1 MSSPSDSVN
10 AAQAA
15 GEHRVMH
22 AALLDDEIRPHN
34 ERFRVAAR
42 VGPGDRVLDIGCGTG
57 QSTREAAREAARAA
71 AGGSVL
77 GVDLSA
83 PAIELARQLTVR
95 EGLSNVS
102 YQRADA
108 QVHPFPAGYFDLCIS
123 RFGTMFFAD
132 PVAAFANIGTALR
145 PGGRLVMLVWQ
156 TRERN
161 EWSTAI
167 RRAIAG
173 PDVSVPEPAAPSP
186 GPEVHSPGSG
196 VHSPGQGVHSPGQV
210 PHDVVP
216 GAHSPGQVPH
226 DVVPGAHSPGQPA
239 GRPDP
244 FALGDPESARGVL
257 AASGFIGVGFAEV
270 DEPVYYGPDPDV
282 AYDLVLGLRDP
293 KELLN
298 GLDAAAAGQARQRLR
313 AVLADHDT
321 GGGVYF
327 GSRAWIVTARRPGP
341 P

>member
-1 MSSPSDSVN
+1 MSCPSDSVN

-34 ERFRVAAR
+34 ERFRAAAR

-57 QSTREAAREAARAA
+57 QSTREAARAAVD
-71 AGGSVL
+71 GSVL

-95 EGLSNVS
+95 ERLSNVS
-102 YQRADA
+102 YLRADV
-108 QVHPFPAGYFDLCIS
+108 QVHPFPAGYFDVCIS

-132 PVAAFANIGTALR
+132 PVAAFANIGAALR

-156 TRERN
+156 ARERN

-173 PDVSVPEPAAPSP
+173 PDVSVPD
-186 GPEVHSPGSG
+186 
-196 VHSPGQGVHSPGQV
+196 Q
-210 PHDVVP
+210 
-216 GAHSPGQVPH
+216 GAHS
-226 DVVPGAHSPGQPA
+226 
-239 GRPDP
+239 PDP

-257 AASGFIGVGFAEV
+257 AASGFTGAGFAEV

-293 KELLN
+293 KELLA
-298 GLDAAAAGQARQRLR
+298 GLDAVAAGQAQRRLR
-313 AVLADHDT
+313 AVLAEHDT
-321 GGGVYF
+321 GSGVYF
-327 GSRAWIVTARRPGP
+327 GSRAWIVAARRPGP

>member
-1 MSSPSDSVN
+1 MSCPSDSVN

-34 ERFRVAAR
+34 ERFRAAAR

-57 QSTREAAREAARAA
+57 QSTREAARAA
-71 AGGSVL
+71 ASGSVL

-83 PAIELARQLTVR
+83 PAIKLARELTAG

-102 YQRADA
+102 YLRADA
-108 QVHPFPAGYFDLCIS
+108 QVHPFPAGHFDVCIS

-156 TRERN
+156 ARERN

-173 PDVSVPEPAAPSP
+173 PDVSVPDQA
-186 GPEVHSPGSG
+186 
-196 VHSPGQGVHSPGQV
+196 
-210 PHDVVP
+210 
-216 GAHSPGQVPH
+216 AHSPGPRVHGPGPRVHGPGPRVHGPGPRVHGPGPRVHGPDQVPH
-226 DVVPGAHSPGQPA
+226 EVGPGAHGADQPA

-257 AASGFIGVGFAEV
+257 AASGFTGAGFAAV

-293 KELLN
+293 KELLA

-313 AVLADHDT
+313 AVLAEHDT
-321 GGGVYF
+321 GSGVYF
-327 GSRAWIVTARRPGP
+327 GSRAWIITARRPGP

>member
-1 MSSPSDSVN
+1 MSCPSDSVN

-22 AALLDDEIRPHN
+22 AALLDDEIGPHN
-34 ERFRVAAR
+34 ERFRAAAR

-57 QSTREAAREAARAA
+57 QSTREAARAA

-83 PAIELARQLTVR
+83 PAIELARELTAR

-102 YQRADA
+102 YLRADA
-108 QVHPFPAGYFDLCIS
+108 QVHPFPAGHFDLCIS

-156 TRERN
+156 ARERN

-173 PDVSVPEPAAPSP
+173 PDVFVPDHA
-186 GPEVHSPGSG
+186 
-196 VHSPGQGVHSPGQV
+196 
-210 PHDVVP
+210 
-216 GAHSPGQVPH
+216 AHS
-226 DVVPGAHSPGQPA
+226 
-239 GRPDP
+239 PDP
-244 FALGDPESARGVL
+244 FALGDPESARAVL
-257 AASGFIGVGFAEV
+257 AASGFTGAGFAEV

-293 KELLN
+293 KELLA

-313 AVLADHDT
+313 AVLAEHDT
-321 GGGVYF
+321 GSGVYF
-327 GSRAWIVTARRPGP
+327 GARAWIVTARRLGP

>member
-1 MSSPSDSVN
+1 MSSPPDSVN
-10 AAQAA
+10 AAQGA

-22 AALLDDEIRPHN
+22 AALFDDEIRPHN
-34 ERFRVAAR
+34 ERFRAAAR

-57 QSTREAAREAARAA
+57 QSTREAARAA

-83 PAIELARQLTVR
+83 PAIELARQLSANER
-95 EGLSNVS
+95 LGNVI
-102 YQRADA
+102 YLRADA
-108 QVHPFPAGYFDLCIS
+108 QVHPFPAGHFDLCIS
-123 RFGTMFFAD
+123 RFGAMFFAD

-156 TRERN
+156 ARERN

-173 PDVSVPEPAAPSP
+173 PDISAPDQAA
-186 GPEVHSPGSG
+186 HSAGQAP
-196 VHSPGQGVHSPGQV
+196 HRAGQGAGV
-210 PHDVVP
+210 
-216 GAHSPGQVPH
+216 A
-226 DVVPGAHSPGQPA
+226 GQPG

-257 AASGFIGVGFAEV
+257 AAAGFTGAGFAEV
-270 DEPVYYGPDPDV
+270 DEPVYYGPDPGE

-293 KELLN
+293 KELLA
-298 GLDAAAAGQARQRLR
+298 GLDAAAAGRARERLR
-313 AVLADHDT
+313 AVLAEHDT
-321 GGGVYF
+321 GSGVYF
-327 GSRAWIVTARRPGP
+327 GSRAWIVTARRL
-341 P
+341 

>member
-1 MSSPSDSVN
+1 MSCPSDPVN

-15 GEHRVMH
+15 CEHRVMH

-34 ERFRVAAR
+34 ERFRAAAR

-57 QSTREAAREAARAA
+57 QSTREAARAA
-71 AGGSVL
+71 ADGSVL

-95 EGLSNVS
+95 ERLSSVS
-102 YQRADA
+102 YLRADV
-108 QVHPFPAGYFDLCIS
+108 QVHPFPAGYFDVCIS

-132 PVAAFANIGTALR
+132 PVAAFANIGAALR

-156 TRERN
+156 ARERN

-173 PDVSVPEPAAPSP
+173 PDVSVPD
-186 GPEVHSPGSG
+186 
-196 VHSPGQGVHSPGQV
+196 Q
-210 PHDVVP
+210 
-216 GAHSPGQVPH
+216 GAHS
-226 DVVPGAHSPGQPA
+226 
-239 GRPDP
+239 PDP

-257 AASGFIGVGFAEV
+257 AASGFTGASFAEV

-293 KELLN
+293 KELLA
-298 GLDAAAAGQARQRLR
+298 GLDAVAAGQAQRRLR
-313 AVLADHDT
+313 AVLAEHDT
-321 GGGVYF
+321 GSGVYF
-327 GSRAWIVTARRPGP
+327 GSRAWIVAARRPGP

>member
-1 MSSPSDSVN
+1 MSCPSDSVN

-34 ERFRVAAR
+34 ERFRAAAR

-57 QSTREAAREAARAA
+57 QSTREAARAA
-71 AGGSVL
+71 ADGSVL

-83 PAIELARQLTVR
+83 PAIELARELTVR
-95 EGLSNVS
+95 ERLSNVS
-102 YQRADA
+102 YLRADV
-108 QVHPFPAGYFDLCIS
+108 QVHPFPAGYFDVCIS

-132 PVAAFANIGTALR
+132 PVAAFANIGAALR

-156 TRERN
+156 ARERN

-173 PDVSVPEPAAPSP
+173 PDVSVPD
-186 GPEVHSPGSG
+186 
-196 VHSPGQGVHSPGQV
+196 Q
-210 PHDVVP
+210 
-216 GAHSPGQVPH
+216 GAHS
-226 DVVPGAHSPGQPA
+226 
-239 GRPDP
+239 PDP

-257 AASGFIGVGFAEV
+257 AASGFTGAGFAEV

-293 KELLN
+293 KELLA
-298 GLDAAAAGQARQRLR
+298 GLDAVAAGQARRRLR
-313 AVLADHDT
+313 AVLAEHDT
-321 GGGVYF
+321 GSGVYF
-327 GSRAWIVTARRPGP
+327 GSRAWIVAARRPGP

>member
-1 MSSPSDSVN
+1 MSCPSDSVN

-34 ERFRVAAR
+34 ERFRAAAR

-57 QSTREAAREAARAA
+57 QSTREAARAAVD
-71 AGGSVL
+71 GSVL

-83 PAIELARQLTVR
+83 PAIELARELTVR
-95 EGLSNVS
+95 ERLSNVS
-102 YQRADA
+102 YLRADV
-108 QVHPFPAGYFDLCIS
+108 QVHPFPAGYFDVCIS

-132 PVAAFANIGTALR
+132 PVAAFANIGAALR

-156 TRERN
+156 ARERN

-173 PDVSVPEPAAPSP
+173 PDVSVPD
-186 GPEVHSPGSG
+186 
-196 VHSPGQGVHSPGQV
+196 Q
-210 PHDVVP
+210 
-216 GAHSPGQVPH
+216 GAHS
-226 DVVPGAHSPGQPA
+226 
-239 GRPDP
+239 PDP

-257 AASGFIGVGFAEV
+257 AASGFTGAGFAEV

-293 KELLN
+293 KELLA
-298 GLDAAAAGQARQRLR
+298 GLDAVAAGQARRRLR
-313 AVLADHDT
+313 AVLAEHDT
-321 GGGVYF
+321 GSGVYF
-327 GSRAWIVTARRPGP
+327 GSRAWIVAARRPGP

>member
-1 MSSPSDSVN
+1 MSSPSDPVN

-15 GEHRVMH
+15 GEHRVIH

-34 ERFRVAAR
+34 ERFRAAAR
-42 VGPGDRVLDIGCGTG
+42 VGPGARVLDIGCGTG
-57 QSTREAAREAARAA
+57 QSTREAARAAVT
-71 AGGSVL
+71 GTVL

-83 PAIELARQLTVR
+83 PAIELARELTER
-95 EGLSNVS
+95 EGLRNVS
-102 YQRADA
+102 YLRADA
-108 QVHPFPAGYFDLCIS
+108 QVHTFPAGHFDLCIS

-156 TRERN
+156 ARERN

-173 PDVSVPEPAAPSP
+173 PDVSAPDH
-186 GPEVHSPGSG
+186 VAH
-196 VHSPGQGVHSPGQV
+196 
-210 PHDVVP
+210 
-216 GAHSPGQVPH
+216 GAGL
-226 DVVPGAHSPGQPA
+226 AA

-244 FALGDPESARGVL
+244 FTLGDPEPARGVL
-257 AASGFIGVGFAEV
+257 AASGFTGATFTEV
-270 DEPVYYGPDPDV
+270 DDPVYYGPDPDV

-293 KELLN
+293 QELLA
-298 GLDAAAAGQARQRLR
+298 GLDAAAAGRARQRLR
-313 AVLADHDT
+313 AVLAEHDT

-327 GSRAWIVTARRPGP
+327 GSRAWIVTARRR
-341 P
+341 

>member
-1 MSSPSDSVN
+1 MSCPSDSVN

-34 ERFRVAAR
+34 ERFRAAAR

-57 QSTREAAREAARAA
+57 QSTREAARAA
-71 AGGSVL
+71 ADGSVL

-95 EGLSNVS
+95 ERLSNVS
-102 YQRADA
+102 YLRADV
-108 QVHPFPAGYFDLCIS
+108 QVHPFPAEYFDVCIS

-132 PVAAFANIGTALR
+132 PVAAFANIGAALR

-156 TRERN
+156 ARERN

-173 PDVSVPEPAAPSP
+173 PDVSVPD
-186 GPEVHSPGSG
+186 
-196 VHSPGQGVHSPGQV
+196 Q
-210 PHDVVP
+210 
-216 GAHSPGQVPH
+216 GAHS
-226 DVVPGAHSPGQPA
+226 
-239 GRPDP
+239 PDP

-257 AASGFIGVGFAEV
+257 AASGFTGASFAEV

-282 AYDLVLGLRDP
+282 AYDLVLRLRDP
-293 KELLN
+293 KELLA
-298 GLDAAAAGQARQRLR
+298 GLDAVAAGQAQRRLR
-313 AVLADHDT
+313 AVLAEHDT
-321 GGGVYF
+321 GSGVYF
-327 GSRAWIVTARRPGP
+327 GSRAWIVAARRPGP

>member
-1 MSSPSDSVN
+1 MWCPSDSVN

-34 ERFRVAAR
+34 ERFRAAAR

-57 QSTREAAREAARAA
+57 QSTREAARAA
-71 AGGSVL
+71 ADGSVL

-83 PAIELARQLTVR
+83 PAIELARQLTAR
-95 EGLSNVS
+95 ERLSNVS
-102 YQRADA
+102 YLRADV
-108 QVHPFPAGYFDLCIS
+108 QVHPFPAGYFDVCIS

-132 PVAAFANIGTALR
+132 PVAAFANIGAALR

-156 TRERN
+156 ARERN

-173 PDVSVPEPAAPSP
+173 PDVSVPD
-186 GPEVHSPGSG
+186 
-196 VHSPGQGVHSPGQV
+196 Q
-210 PHDVVP
+210 
-216 GAHSPGQVPH
+216 GAHS
-226 DVVPGAHSPGQPA
+226 
-239 GRPDP
+239 PDP

-257 AASGFIGVGFAEV
+257 AASGFTGAGFAEV

-293 KELLN
+293 KELLA
-298 GLDAAAAGQARQRLR
+298 GLDAVAAGQARRRLR
-313 AVLADHDT
+313 AVLAEHDT
-321 GGGVYF
+321 GSGVYF
-327 GSRAWIVTARRPGP
+327 GSRAWIVAARRPGP

>member
-1 MSSPSDSVN
+1 MSCPSDPVN

-34 ERFRVAAR
+34 ERFRAAAR

-57 QSTREAAREAARAA
+57 QSTREAARAA
-71 AGGSVL
+71 ADGSVL

-83 PAIELARQLTVR
+83 PAIELARELTVR
-95 EGLSNVS
+95 ERLSNVS
-102 YQRADA
+102 YLRADV
-108 QVHPFPAGYFDLCIS
+108 QVHPFPAGYFDVCIS

-132 PVAAFANIGTALR
+132 PVAAFANIGAALR

-156 TRERN
+156 ARERN

-173 PDVSVPEPAAPSP
+173 PDVSVPD
-186 GPEVHSPGSG
+186 
-196 VHSPGQGVHSPGQV
+196 Q
-210 PHDVVP
+210 
-216 GAHSPGQVPH
+216 GAHG
-226 DVVPGAHSPGQPA
+226 
-239 GRPDP
+239 PDP

-257 AASGFIGVGFAEV
+257 AASGFTGAGFAEV

-293 KELLN
+293 KELLA
-298 GLDAAAAGQARQRLR
+298 GLDAVAAGQARRRLR
-313 AVLADHDT
+313 AVLAEHDT
-321 GGGVYF
+321 GSGVYF
-327 GSRAWIVTARRPGP
+327 GSRAWIVAARRPGP
-341 P
+341 S

>member
-1 MSSPSDSVN
+1 MSCPSDPVN

-34 ERFRVAAR
+34 ERFRAAAR
-42 VGPGDRVLDIGCGTG
+42 VGPED
-57 QSTREAAREAARAA
+57 REAGRAA

-83 PAIELARQLTVR
+83 PAIELARELTAR

-102 YQRADA
+102 YLRADA
-108 QVHPFPAGYFDLCIS
+108 QGHPFPAGHFDLCIS
-123 RFGTMFFAD
+123 RFGAMFFAD

-156 TRERN
+156 ARERN

-173 PDVSVPEPAAPSP
+173 PDVSVPDQA
-186 GPEVHSPGSG
+186 
-196 VHSPGQGVHSPGQV
+196 
-210 PHDVVP
+210 
-216 GAHSPGQVPH
+216 AHSPGPRVHGPGPRVHGPDQAPR
-226 DVVPGAHSPGQPA
+226 DVGPGAHGADQPA

-257 AASGFIGVGFAEV
+257 AASGFTVAGFAEV

-293 KELLN
+293 KELLA
-298 GLDAAAAGQARQRLR
+298 GLDAAAAGRARQRLR
-313 AVLADHDT
+313 AVLAEHDT
-321 GGGVYF
+321 GSGVYF

-341 P
+341 HSYRHGLSLGG

>member
-1 MSSPSDSVN
+1 
-10 AAQAA
+10 
-15 GEHRVMH
+15 
-22 AALLDDEIRPHN
+22 
-34 ERFRVAAR
+34 
-42 VGPGDRVLDIGCGTG
+42 VLDIGCGTG

-83 PAIELARQLTVR
+83 PAIELARQLTAR

-156 TRERN
+156 ARERN

-173 PDVSVPEPAAPSP
+173 PDVSA
-186 GPEVHSPGSG
+186 
-196 VHSPGQGVHSPGQV
+196 PGQV
-210 PHDVVP
+210 T
-216 GAHSPGQVPH
+216 HS
-226 DVVPGAHSPGQPA
+226 
-239 GRPDP
+239 PDP
-244 FALGDPESARGVL
+244 FALGDPEVARGVL
-257 AASGFIGVGFAEV
+257 AAAGFTAAGFTGV
-270 DEPVYYGPDPDV
+270 DEPVYYGPNPDA

-293 KELLN
+293 QERLA
-298 GLDAAAAGQARQRLR
+298 GLDAAAAGRARQRLR
-313 AVLADHDT
+313 AVLAEHDT
-321 GGGVYF
+321 GRGVYF
-327 GSRAWIVTARRPGP
+327 GSRAWVVTARRP
-341 P
+341 